1 MAPHLRCWYQLKVA
15 SRLASHTLDYGK
27 FSMSN
32 AKVMKLE
39 RGMFGNLRFE
49 YIQVKKSTVV
59 QVDDGA
65 LEPSRDTLRRLE
77 VVHCE
82 LKSFPFQN
90 VSTFPKLESLS
101 LQYNNLK
108 AVPDYAFRYNPGLK
122 KVDLSFNKIAYV
134 GNYAFYYVPFLE
146 ELNLRNNKLKV
157 LNNNAFAVHVKPNND
172 MVLDLSHNQIVLIAE
187 NAFHNE
193 NFRVLNMSHNRLRSF
208 PEKHFRPLLVRMAVQ
223 LEGTIDVEGAVKMFS
238 TFRAIDESK
247 SGRHRHRT
255 TEDILLATGVMSVK
269 LQEEAARTLPQ
280 PAEPRSLHFI
290 NEVAFCLKKA
300 GVRDLLTLVN
310 DVWTSGALP
319 KSWRHSIVVLI
330 PKPDKKPDRM
340 AHLFPI
346 SLTSV
351 LCNLS
356 ERMVLARTSF
366 HLKTIGWF
374 HPFQTGFRS
383 ILYARQLAPPS
394 EDHARSTS

>member
-1 MAPHLRCWYQLKVA
+1 MKAMAPMLTAAMFYAMCNAFSRCCPPDSVTMPCRCSGPNTFTVLTCDGLISTRQVERVA

-32 AKVMKLE
+32 AKVMTLE
-39 RGMFGNLRFE
+39 RGMFGDLRFE

-193 NFRVLNMSHNRLRSF
+193 NFRLLNMSHNRLRSF

-223 LEGTIDVEGAVKMFS
+223 LEGTIDVEGNRMNCTCDSLEWLLRMQPYYRRFVKGFVCAETHKTLEHM
-238 TFRAIDESK
+238 TTWDLDCAHGAQQDDEQRPYLRRA
-247 SGRHRHRT
+247 
-255 TEDILLATGVMSVK
+255 
-269 LQEEAARTLPQ
+269 
-280 PAEPRSLHFI
+280 
-290 NEVAFCLKKA
+290 
-300 GVRDLLTLVN
+300 
-310 DVWTSGALP
+310 
-319 KSWRHSIVVLI
+319 
-330 PKPDKKPDRM
+330 
-340 AHLFPI
+340 
-346 SLTSV
+346 
-351 LCNLS
+351 
-356 ERMVLARTSF
+356 
-366 HLKTIGWF
+366 
-374 HPFQTGFRS
+374 
-383 ILYARQLAPPS
+383 
-394 EDHARSTS
+394 